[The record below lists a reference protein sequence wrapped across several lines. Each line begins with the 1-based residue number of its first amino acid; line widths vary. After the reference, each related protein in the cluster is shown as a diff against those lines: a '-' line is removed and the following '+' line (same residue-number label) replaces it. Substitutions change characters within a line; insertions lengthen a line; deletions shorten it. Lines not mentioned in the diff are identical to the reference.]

1 MNFLFQ
7 HIVWQIKRFNR
18 KDLTYETFTLYS
30 FFTRVDYS
38 HLFLFSGKYCMYSI
52 VCEIHA
58 VTQTQNLAES
68 FLGSDGNFL
77 EMKKH
82 FPNAEY
88 SDNSLALFFD
98 KDWNLCKKDT
108 AHFVATLDYT
118 LTDNNLCTADISV
131 STYNSDTT
139 KILYSIELIHHIKE
153 RRGDLE

>member
-1 MNFLFQ
+1 MKHSRSTLFLLEL
-7 HIVWQIKRFNR
+7 IIAI
-18 KDLTYETFTLYS
+18 
-30 FFTRVDYS
+30 FFFSVASTVCIQLFAKS
-38 HLFLFSGKYCMYSI
+38 HLLSKQTI
-52 VCEIHA
+52 NENHA

-77 EMKKH
+77 EMKKN

-98 KDWNLCKKDT
+98 KDWNLCKKET

-139 KILYSIELIHHIKE
+139 KVLYSIELIHHIKE